1 MEEVVADL
9 LLAEPVGR
17 GVEVVGELPDGA
29 EVGLLGALA
38 EAGQLE
44 VLEHPLAECRGHV
57 QVLSQRSEETPLRKK
72 PVSRHRRLARDRRIG
87 DLAHDEDRA
96 RRRESRSN
104 PGSGRAGA
112 AGVRES
118 ARYRWLSTEA
128 VGLPA
133 A

>member
-57 QVLSQRSEETPLRKK
+57 RVLSQRVEKQPLRGTL
-72 PVSRHRRLARDRRIG
+72 RHDPGGCQGVPNRREFRDSGDRRP
-87 DLAHDEDRA
+87 LH
-96 RRRESRSN
+96 
-104 PGSGRAGA
+104 
-112 AGVRES
+112 
-118 ARYRWLSTEA
+118 
-128 VGLPA
+128 
-133 A
+133 